1 MFDFYSKLTNSP
13 QVIRDR
19 AADRAESEHQNAV
32 LDEALMESFPAS
44 DPIAVN
50 FTCIRKQSSAADM
63 R

>member
-13 QVIRDR
+13 QTIRARDV
-19 AADRAESEHQNAV
+19 DRAESEHQNAV

-50 FTCIRKQSSAADM
+50 FTCIRKQSPAPDL

>member
-1 MFDFYSKLTNSP
+1 MSSSYRKLTNSP
-13 QVIRDR
+13 EIIRACDV
-19 AADRAESEHQNAV
+19 DRAESEHQNAV

-50 FTCIRKQSSAADM
+50 FTCIRKQSSAADV